1 MITATAGH
9 KQTLYISQFYDRA
22 AETQLLNHVE
32 TEFAGT
38 SATIAR
44 SEGCVLMWQ

>member
-1 MITATAGH
+1 MITAVAGH
-9 KQTLYISQFYDRA
+9 KQALYISQFHDRV

-32 TEFAGT
+32 TQFAGT
-38 SATIAR
+38 SATIVH

>member
-1 MITATAGH
+1 MITAIAGH
-9 KQTLYISQFYDRA
+9 KQSLYISQVYDTV

-32 TEFAGT
+32 TQFAGT
-38 SATIAR
+38 SAAIAK